1 MNWGRVLGLLRAEN
15 VSLAVILLLAIVAL
29 TIANP
34 AFLTPFNLY
43 VVLTSIAL
51 WTCVAL
57 AQMTTLAIGQ
67 MSLSVGAL
75 GGLVAVTVG
84 GLCELW
90 GMPLPVAIA
99 IGLGVGL
106 AGGLLNGILI
116 ATSGINS
123 FIITLGTLSA
133 FHGLNLGMTRAIPLY
148 HMPDA
153 LKALGNARFGAIPLM
168 LGIVLVVAAIV
179 HVIFART
186 RIGRHMLAYGG
197 NAQAT
202 LLSGLSAR
210 RIVIFAHALSG
221 LLAAIAAIL
230 TVGRLQVAQPTIG
243 EDWLIVSFAA
253 PIIGGA
259 ALNGGSVSV
268 LGTLLALALLAI
280 INDALVL
287 LGVDPFWVQVVLG
300 CLILV
305 VVGSNRLREG
315 RRLGEAV
322 AR

>member
-1 MNWGRVLGLLRAEN
+1 MSRERLLRFARADN
-15 VSLAVILLLAIVAL
+15 VGLAAILLLAIMTL
-29 TIANP
+29 TLANH

-43 VVLTSIAL
+43 VVLTSVAL

-67 MSLSVGAL
+67 MSLSVGSL
-75 GGLVAVTVG
+75 GGLVAITVG

-90 GMPLPVAIA
+90 GVPLPTAILV
-99 IGLGVGL
+99 GLAVGL
-106 AGGLLNGILI
+106 AGGLLNGVLI

-133 FHGLNLGMTRAIPLY
+133 FHGLNLGLTRAIPLY

-168 LGIVLVVAAIV
+168 LGIVLVVAFAV
-179 HVIFART
+179 HILFTRT

-202 LLSGLSAR
+202 LLSGLSTKR
-210 RIVIFAHALSG
+210 VVIFAHGLSG

-230 TVGRLQVAQPTIG
+230 TVGRLQIAQPTIG

-259 ALNGGSVSV
+259 ALTGGYVSV
-268 LGTLLALALLAI
+268 PGTLLALALLAV

-300 CLILV
+300 CLILA
-305 VVGSNRLREG
+305 VVGANRLREG

>member
-1 MNWGRVLGLLRAEN
+1 MLRELRRLALADNAGLA
-15 VSLAVILLLAIVAL
+15 AILVVAIVAL

-34 AFLTPFNLY
+34 VFLTSFNIY
-43 VVLTSIAL
+43 VVLTSLAL

-67 MSLSVGAL
+67 MTLSLGSL
-75 GGLVAVTVG
+75 GGLVAITVG

-90 GMPLPVAIA
+90 GVPLPIA
-99 IGLGVGL
+99 IVVALLVGL
-106 AGGLLNGILI
+106 AGGLINGVLI
-116 ATSGINS
+116 AFSGVNS
-123 FIITLGTLSA
+123 FIITLATFSA
-133 FHGLNLGMTRAIPLY
+133 FHGLTLGLTRAIPLY
-148 HMPDA
+148 NMPPA
-153 LKALGNARFGAIPLM
+153 LKALGNARFGAVPLM
-168 LGIVLVVAAIV
+168 LGIVLVVALAV
-179 HVIFART
+179 HIFFT
-186 RIGRHMLAYGG
+186 RMRLGRHLLAYGG
-197 NAQAT
+197 NPQAT
-202 LLSGLSAR
+202 LLSGLSTSR
-210 RIVIFAHALSG
+210 VIISAHVLSG

-259 ALNGGSVSV
+259 SLTGGHVSV
-268 LGTLLALALLAI
+268 PGTLLALALLAI

-300 CLILV
+300 TLILA
-305 VVGSNRLREG
+305 VVGANRLREG
-315 RRLGEAV
+315 HRLGEAV

>member
-1 MNWGRVLGLLRAEN
+1 MIRDRLLRLARTEN
-15 VSLAVILLLAIVAL
+15 AGLVAILLIAVVAL
-29 TIANP
+29 TVANP
-34 AFLTPFNLY
+34 AFLTSFNLY
-43 VVLTSIAL
+43 VVLTSVSL

-57 AQMTTLAIGQ
+57 AQMTTLATGQ
-67 MSLSVGAL
+67 MSLSVGSL
-75 GGLVAVTVG
+75 GGLVAIVVG

-90 GMPLPVAIA
+90 GVPLPLAIIA
-99 IGLGVGL
+99 GLAVGL
-106 AGGLLNGILI
+106 AGGLLNGALI

-123 FIITLGTLSA
+123 FIITLATFSA
-133 FHGLNLGMTRAIPLY
+133 FHGLTLGLTRAIPFY

-153 LKALGNARFGAIPLM
+153 LKALGNARFGAVPFM
-168 LGIVLVVAAIV
+168 LGIVLVVALAV
-179 HVIFART
+179 HIIFTRT

-197 NAQAT
+197 NPTAAV
-202 LLSGLSAR
+202 LSGLSTKRA
-210 RIVIFAHALSG
+210 VIFAHALSG
-221 LLAAIAAIL
+221 LLSAIAAIL
-230 TVGRLQVAQPTIG
+230 TVGRLQIAQPTIG

-259 ALNGGSVSV
+259 SLSGGHVSV
-268 LGTLLALALLAI
+268 PGTLLALALLAV

-300 CLILV
+300 CLILA
-305 VVGSNRLREG
+305 VVGANRLREG